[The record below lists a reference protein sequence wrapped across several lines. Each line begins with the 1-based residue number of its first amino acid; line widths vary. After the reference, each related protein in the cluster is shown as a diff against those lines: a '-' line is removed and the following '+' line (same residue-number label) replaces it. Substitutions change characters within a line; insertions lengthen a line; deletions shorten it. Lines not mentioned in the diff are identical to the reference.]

1 MTPRGALQA
10 EGSCGDRHLPKPCA
24 PHPCPVKTLQKQWVE
39 TLGASYGM
47 RTFVLSDRDIYPAK
61 GQGGGGGKELGDLE
75 TPKKLS
81 SYQGERSA
89 SPEMPPPLPHPTPP
103 HSSPFPVL
111 EPEH

>member
-47 RTFVLSDRDIYPAK
+47 RTFVLSGEKSGEAGRRDWEEGAVLLFRSLGKGRGTRQKHAPASDPCRWR
-61 GQGGGGGKELGDLE
+61 GQELG
-75 TPKKLS
+75 
-81 SYQGERSA
+81 
-89 SPEMPPPLPHPTPP
+89 
-103 HSSPFPVL
+103 
-111 EPEH
+111 